1 MMSSMILGT
10 RLTKGYQQLT
20 SLSSATAL
28 TVPTDA
34 RIALIQA
41 EDQSVRWRD
50 DGTDPTTTVGML
62 MPSTVVLEYDGQL
75 ANLRFIEVSAS
86 AKLNVSYYG

>member
-1 MMSSMILGT
+1 MSSIILGT

-50 DGTDPTTTVGML
+50 DGIDPTTTVGML

-75 ANLRFIEVSAS
+75 ANLRFIEVTAS

>member
-1 MMSSMILGT
+1 MSSMILGT
-10 RLTKGYQQLT
+10 RLTKGYQQIT
-20 SLSSATAL
+20 SLSSATVL

-50 DGTDPTTTVGML
+50 DGVDPTTTVGML

-75 ANLRFIEVSAS
+75 ANLRFIEVTAS

>member
-1 MMSSMILGT
+1 MSSIILGT
-10 RLTKGYQQLT
+10 RLTKGYQQIT
-20 SLSSATAL
+20 SLSSATGL

-50 DGTDPTTTVGML
+50 DGTDPTTTVGMFL
-62 MPSTVVLEYDGQL
+62 PTSVVLEYDGQL
-75 ANLRFIEVSAS
+75 SELKFIEVTAS
-86 AKLNVSYYG
+86 AKLNISYYG